1 MSSDVRPL
9 APPELA
15 PELRP
20 IVEMPYPRFSDGE
33 MARRRALVAA
43 AMSEADIDHLVIY
56 GANRTGGIIQYLTQ
70 WPVTTEAAG
79 VHTPG
84 ERDVLYI
91 QYYNHIAQARRLAEA
106 EVEWGRQ
113 SAIGEAIAA
122 LERRGAK
129 RDRVGVIGPLGF
141 RGYRALSDRFGAVK
155 DLNAAYVQM
164 RMVKSAEEI
173 RWFRIGATLS
183 DMGLAALERELRP
196 GLTERELGAII
207 EGAWLP
213 YGGTNI
219 IHFIGVTPM
228 AAPENC
234 VPAQYPSTR
243 RVQVGDVVTTE
254 ISGNFWDYSGQ
265 VLRSIA
271 VAADPPKL
279 YRDLHAAADAAFA
292 AIFAA
297 VKPGARPA
305 QLVEAAR
312 GIEEAGFT
320 TNDDIVHG
328 YGGGYLPPVLGSK
341 SRPAGP
347 IPEFE
352 LKPGMMMVIQ
362 PNVITRDDRA
372 GVQTGELV
380 LVTAT
385 GAERM
390 HRHPQGFR
398 RVR

>member
-1 MSSDVRPL
+1 MTSALRPL

-15 PELRP
+15 PELRA
-20 IVEMPYPRFSDGE
+20 IMEMPFPRFSAAE
-33 MARRRALVAA
+33 MARRRTAIAD
-43 AMSEADIDHLVIY
+43 AMREAEIDHLLIY

-70 WPVTTEAAG
+70 WPVLTEAAG

-106 EVEWGRQ
+106 EIEWGQQ
-113 SAIGEAIAA
+113 SAVGEAIKA
-122 LERRGAK
+122 LEKRGAK

-141 RGYRALSDRFGAVK
+141 RGYQALADRFGAVK
-155 DLNAAYVQM
+155 DLNGAYVRL

-173 RWFRIGATLS
+173 LWFRIGATLS

-219 IHFIGVTPM
+219 IHFVGVTPM
-228 AAPENC
+228 ANPDLC
-234 VPAQYPSTR
+234 VPAQYHSTR
-243 RVQVGDVVTTE
+243 RVETGDVVTTE

-297 VKPGARPA
+297 VRPGAKPA
-305 QLVEAAR
+305 ALVEASR
-312 GIEEAGFT
+312 VVEEMGFT

-347 IPEFE
+347 IPDFE

-362 PNVITRDDRA
+362 PNVITRDDKA
-372 GVQTGELV
+372 GVQTGECV
-380 LVTAT
+380 LVTPS
-385 GAERM
+385 GAARL
-390 HRHPQGFR
+390 HNHPMGFR
-398 RVR
+398 RVG

>member
-1 MSSDVRPL
+1 VTSDMRPL

-15 PELRP
+15 PELRELM
-20 IVEMPYPRFSDGE
+20 EMPFPRFSAAE
-33 MARRRALVAA
+33 MARRRAAIAA
-43 AMSEADIDHLVIY
+43 AMDEAGIDHLVIY

-70 WPVTTEAAG
+70 WPVLTEAAG

-84 ERDVLYI
+84 RRDILYI
-91 QYYNHIAQARRLAEA
+91 HYYNHIAQARRLAEA
-106 EVEWGRQ
+106 DIEWGDQ
-113 SAIGEAIAA
+113 SAVGEAIKE
-122 LERRGAK
+122 LDRRGAK

-141 RGYRALSDRFGAVK
+141 RGHQALVERFGAVK
-155 DLNAAYVQM
+155 DLNAAYVRM
-164 RMVKSAEEI
+164 RMLKSAEEI
-173 RWFRIGATLS
+173 AWFRIGATLS

-219 IHFIGVTPM
+219 IHFIGVTSM
-228 AAPENC
+228 ANPDLC

-243 RVQVGDVVTTE
+243 RVAAGDVVTTE

-297 VKPGARPA
+297 VRPGARPA
-305 QLVEAAR
+305 QLVEASR

-341 SRPAGP
+341 SRPSGP
-347 IPEFE
+347 IPDFE

-362 PNVITRDDRA
+362 PNVITRDDKA

-380 LVTAT
+380 LVTPT

-390 HRHPQGFR
+390 HRHPRGFR
-398 RVR
+398 RVG